1 MIMAYLGFLAKNKDL
16 ISCQKYVAIVQRK
29 YITPMFLDLPK
40 SSWHFSYIQD
50 ILDLG

>member
-29 YITPMFLDLPK
+29 HHAYVFRSAKEQLALQLYPGHP
-40 SSWHFSYIQD
+40 
-50 ILDLG
+50 